1 MGLAYILVGILS
13 AAVAVFSLQNTQPM
27 PLRFVV
33 WSLDGVP
40 LAGAILAALATG
52 LVLAAVPLSIEL
64 WRARAT
70 FTGAAIGPTATL
82 GVQTKTFTE
91 AQAAGIGRGAPSV
104 LFGAGEV
111 GKLPL
116 ESSERSC

>member
-40 LAGAILAALATG
+40 LAGAILAALAAG
-52 LVLAAVPLSIEL
+52 LILAAVPLSIEL
-64 WRARAT
+64 WRARARMRS
-70 FTGAAIGPTATL
+70 L
-82 GVQTKTFTE
+82 E
-91 AQAAGIGRGAPSV
+91 AKV
-104 LFGAGEV
+104 DM
-111 GKLPL
+111 L
-116 ESSERSC
+116 ESALTTRDTALLTPRPVPTPVPSTRSA

>member
-52 LVLAAVPLSIEL
+52 LILAAVPLSIEL
-64 WRARAT
+64 WRGRMRS
-70 FTGAAIGPTATL
+70 L
-82 GVQTKTFTE
+82 E
-91 AQAAGIGRGAPSV
+91 AKV
-104 LFGAGEV
+104 DM
-111 GKLPL
+111 L
-116 ESSERSC
+116 ESALTTRDAALLTPRPVPTPVPSTRSA